1 MRKEYLIP
9 ATQEQSMTMCQ
20 LMAGSGGTP
29 RMGINDN
36 PLNGGGEDGI
46 FYGSQD

>member
-20 LMAGSGGTP
+20 LMAGSSN
-29 RMGINDN
+29 RMGINDD
-36 PLNGGGEDGI
+36 PLNGGGAGEI
-46 FYGSQD
+46 IYGG

>member
-20 LMAGSGGTP
+20 LMAGSYTP
-29 RMGINDN
+29 SMDINDI

-46 FYGSQD
+46 FYGS